1 MSFAPFGRQLSLV
14 AQPSPA
20 LAQAQP
26 TVSQTRSAEPSLER
40 ALGPL
45 SPAEAASYATWDPK
59 TKWLF
64 LAGYQWVAVGTAR
77 GLSRPDGTP
86 FDGFLPQGINVA
98 LAALQAMASY
108 LKDSPELAAG
118 ADQATT
124 VLQEATNKTEPQGQN
139 IAKKYRALRDRIAWE
154 LAMQGATVEYEIVG
168 DDPANPGVI
177 FTRKIGEDKSPDLSA
192 VFSTNTPRDFW
203 KNGLIL
209 EQKYEDAGVPFKKLD
224 LSGANPRL
232 GIGAPP
238 VLAII
243 ITAVVAVLAFF
254 WLYNHV
260 MEQKKINQ
268 RAVDLIVSDP
278 KLTDA
283 EKADRLQKLKS
294 ANSFFDDI
302 FGTQFPWMTLI
313 VGATIVG
320 VAYFVLPRL
329 LQSYDEKPE
338 RAREPRRAHA

>member
-1 MSFAPFGRQLSLV
+1 MPFGQQVGLAGR
-14 AQPSPA
+14 PSPA
-20 LAQAQP
+20 LAQTQP
-26 TVSQTRSAEPSLER
+26 TVMRPASTEPSLDR
-40 ALGPL
+40 ALATL
-45 SPAEAASYATWDPK
+45 SPEEAASYASWDPK

-86 FDGFLPQGINVA
+86 FNGFLPQGINLA
-98 LAALQAMASY
+98 LAALQTMVSY
-108 LKDSPELAAG
+108 LKDDPDLAAG

-124 VLQEATNKTEPQGQN
+124 ILQEATNKTEPQGQS
-139 IAKKYRALRDRIAWE
+139 IARKYRPLRDRIAWE
-154 LAMQGATVEYEIVG
+154 LAMQGATIEYEIVG

-177 FTRKIGEDKSPDLSA
+177 FTRKIGEDRTADLSA

-209 EQKYEDAGVPFKKLD
+209 ERKYEDAGVPFKKLD

-243 ITAVVAVLAFF
+243 ITAVVAILAFF

-260 MEQKKINQ
+260 MDRKSLNQK
-268 RAVDLIVSDP
+268 ALEYIVNDP

-283 EKADRLQKLKS
+283 EKAARIQALKNS
-294 ANSFFDDI
+294 NSFFDEI
-302 FGTQFPWMTLI
+302 FGSNFPWTTLI
-313 VGATIVG
+313 IGATIVG
-320 VAYFVLPRL
+320 LAYFVLPSL
-329 LQSYDEKPE
+329 FLAYGEK
-338 RAREPRRAHA
+338 AEPRRARAHA